1 MCAYESM
8 NRTCGCFVAS
18 ASGSNSA
25 ASAVSNRRKCILIA
39 LPSLQ
44 LRSLRLSRATS
55 GTARR
60 AVRYVYAYVALTTR
74 YTRVFIRARRERRR
88 ARLSEQ
94 LMARNS

>member
-44 LRSLRLSRATS
+44 LRSLRLSATS
-55 GTARR
+55 GTAR
-60 AVRYVYAYVALTTR
+60 AVQVPYRRRPTRYGSTGSYRYAYAR
-74 YTRVFIRARRERRR
+74 AGSPARVS
-88 ARLSEQ
+88 L
-94 LMARNS
+94 

>member
-1 MCAYESM
+1 M

-44 LRSLRLSRATS
+44 QVTS
-55 GTARR
+55 GTAERVGAR
-60 AVRYVYAYVALTTR
+60 SLQLEPAATTS
-74 YTRVFIRARRERRR
+74 YTIDARVGAIDCAS
-88 ARLSEQ
+88 LI
-94 LMARNS
+94 LHIY